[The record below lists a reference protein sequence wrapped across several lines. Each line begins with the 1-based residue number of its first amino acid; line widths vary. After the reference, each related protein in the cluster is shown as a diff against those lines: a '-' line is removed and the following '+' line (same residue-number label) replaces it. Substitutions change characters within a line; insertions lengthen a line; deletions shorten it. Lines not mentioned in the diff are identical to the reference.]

1 MKKNN
6 IKNDYISYTNVYNG
20 YVIVKEGKEC

>member
-1 MKKNN
+1 MKKIN

>member
-6 IKNDYISYTNVYNG
+6 MKNEYISYINVYNG

>member
-6 IKNDYISYTNVYNG
+6 MKNEYISYTNVYNG
-20 YVIVKEGKEC
+20 YVIVKEGKE

>member
-6 IKNDYISYTNVYNG
+6 IKNDYISYINVYNG
-20 YVIVKEGKEC
+20 YVIVKEGKE